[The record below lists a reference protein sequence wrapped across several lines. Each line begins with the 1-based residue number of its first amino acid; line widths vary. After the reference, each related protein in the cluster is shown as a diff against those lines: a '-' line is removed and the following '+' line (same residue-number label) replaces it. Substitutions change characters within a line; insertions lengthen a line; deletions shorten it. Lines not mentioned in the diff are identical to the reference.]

1 MMRVNHPKEFE
12 AQRTADG
19 GENKN
24 EKSAS
29 KRRTSDRPKIK
40 NFEIESRLY
49 LNLSTRAISFE
60 VKKSF
65 ILMTP
70 VSSTLPYHPQKSH
83 TTYVTEE

>member
-29 KRRTSDRPKIK
+29 KRRT
-40 NFEIESRLY
+40 
-49 LNLSTRAISFE
+49 
-60 VKKSF
+60 
-65 ILMTP
+65 
-70 VSSTLPYHPQKSH
+70 
-83 TTYVTEE
+83 